1 MATYLQGVTDYI
13 PDYQPFQPDFN
24 FYSNA
29 LQTKQNQF
37 DTNWKHLNDI
47 YGQYFYADVLRPSDI
62 EKKDNLL
69 KKIDFELKR
78 VSGLDLSLQQNLNQA
93 TQVFRPFY
101 EDKPLMHDMAYTKNY
116 KNKRAS
122 ANNLKNGNDD
132 QQGMWWQ
139 EGIEFMDIMKDRF
152 VNSSDEESL
161 TMWAPEYTPRI
172 KVNEHYF
179 ALAKELGVEAD
190 KVIPGPQWMV
200 RKRNGD
206 LIYEPLVN
214 IFKNEYSN
222 NRGLQEMYRVQ
233 SVVNRERSINSSM
246 QKEGVDRVT
255 AETQYLTTQNK
266 VVQEYIKR
274 MAGSASK
281 DVRSKSNM
289 VKNAEDQKAVGNGNT
304 YTNKFIKDA
313 KDSEAI
319 AKSVWAQVFKVK
331 ETINTKPSKSAVTTQ
346 GNLNLSND
354 QLANKIDS
362 GTAMMYAMQDIYS
375 AAYGYS
381 KVDELLEYEANPFA
395 VVNARKQAKLEEIA
409 AKEAADKRVAMT
421 DFGLKTGYI
430 VVDDWQKGTTKV
442 AERYKKG
449 TTVDDTDFT
458 TPVKDPDGGL
468 RNAIRSNREEEQRSF
483 DMTGKP
489 GLAALQEFLGKQAD
503 AGISKGVIDAMFL
516 DSEDMKSAVSTID
529 QKDIDQYSKAKDAG
543 SILGGAPLSP
553 EVSAAMEVITEESV
567 DRSYVNKL
575 FERSKNYSYKELNN
589 LYTNAMKLASQQKGD
604 GGSADAFLQKMSEG
618 KLATY
623 IKLVEGKGKIKSENN
638 KILIKDLAGS
648 DVLDGFA
655 NAMGM
660 NTQEDKEL
668 IAAAFL
674 DDDNGISKYFDEK
687 VKEIVIGD
695 KDDVLQVNGGIYKN
709 HKLKA
714 YDTKRIRRGP
724 AVGEPMSGTRA
735 LDYRN
740 FTKHDNHNI
749 EHIFNSEKNAF
760 AADFKQKN
768 GKQPNG
774 ADYLN
779 FKNRLK
785 AVYAN
790 NLNKLVLINKN
801 SSPGIANLKKDFA
814 RVYQEAAQSREL
826 KKYIPAVMEKANAI
840 GVNDIIGHYANLAF
854 GDGKGVD
861 LLVDASQS
869 IERMSFNPLDINQ
882 KRPGSEY
889 GLVILGESPTETGL
903 LESTDS
909 KGFFGDNLN
918 MDNHKK
924 NVDKAKRIM
933 SDLNGL
939 IGMGWKGNKEGPEG
953 LDVSIGAI
961 TRNVFGNPNLAA
973 VKIGDISYDW
983 LEDTYVKGTDGDAGF
998 LTRDEARNISLN
1010 GMTFVKPINQFT
1022 GLEIIKDA
1030 SLDAIE
1036 MLMSAEG
1043 SVSYVNPYNSGTFT
1057 LTQSENLKS
1066 TPHQISGYVQYIDD
1080 DGAWQTSDLG
1090 NMMPDS
1096 KYNMANIYQELVN
1109 TLNAVNEKNN
1119 IQLRNLEKKGIEVS
1133 TPPTIPTK

>member
-1 MATYLQGVTDYI
+1 MATYLQGVQPFI

-37 DTNWKHLNDI
+37 DSNWKHLNDI

-101 EDKPLMHDMAYTKNY
+101 EDKALMHDMAYTKNY
-116 KNKRAS
+116 KNKRS
-122 ANNLKNGNDD
+122 TANNLKNGNDD
-132 QQGMWWQ
+132 QRAMWWQ

-161 TMWAPEYTPRI
+161 TMWAPEYTPHI
-172 KVNEHYF
+172 KANQHYF
-179 ALAKELGVEAD
+179 ALAKELGVESD

-206 LIYEPLVN
+206 LIYEPLVS

-222 NRGLQEMYRVQ
+222 NRGLQEMYRVK
-233 SVVNRERSINSSM
+233 SVVNRERSINSSI

-255 AETQYLTTQNK
+255 AETKYLTTQNK
-266 VVQEYIKR
+266 IIQEYIKR
-274 MAGSASK
+274 MASSASK

-289 VKNAEDQKAVGNGNT
+289 VKTAEDKKAVGNGNT

-319 AKSVWAQVFKVK
+319 AKSVWAQVLKVK
-331 ETINTKPSKSAVTTQ
+331 ESINTEPSRSAVITQ
-346 GNLNLSND
+346 GDLNLNND
-354 QLANKIDS
+354 QLANKIDG

-381 KVDELLEYEANPFA
+381 KVDELVDYEANPFA

-449 TTVDDTDFT
+449 TKLDDTDFT
-458 TPVKDPDGGL
+458 TAVKDADGAL
-468 RNAIRSNREEEQRSF
+468 NNSIRSNREEEQRAY
-483 DMTGKP
+483 DMVGKP
-489 GLAALQEFLGKQAD
+489 GVEALKEFLGKQAD
-503 AGISKGVIDAMFL
+503 AGISKGIINAMIL
-516 DSEDMKSAVSTID
+516 DPEDMESAVSTID
-529 QKDIDQYSKAKDAG
+529 QKLVNQYKKEKAAG
-543 SILGGAPLSP
+543 GMGGPLSP
-553 EVSAAMEVITEESV
+553 EVSAEMERITEEV
-567 DRSYVNKL
+567 ADRNYVNKF
-575 FERSKNYSYKELNN
+575 FERSKTYSFKELNN

-604 GGSADAFLQKMSEG
+604 GGSADAFLQKMSDG

-623 IKLVEGKGKIKSENN
+623 VKLLEGKEKIKFQNRKVLVKN
-638 KILIKDLAGS
+638 LASS
-648 DVLDGFA
+648 DFLDEVA
-655 NAMGM
+655 NSMGM
-660 NTQEDKEL
+660 NTQEEKEL
-668 IAAAFL
+668 VANAFL
-674 DDDNGISKYFDEK
+674 DDNNGISKYFDEK
-687 VKEIVIGD
+687 VKEIFIGD
-695 KDDVLQVNGGIYKN
+695 KADVLQVNGGIYKN

-714 YDTKRIRRGP
+714 YNTKYLRRGP
-724 AVGEPMSGTRA
+724 GVGDPGSNLRA
-735 LDYRN
+735 LDYRT
-740 FTKHDNHNI
+740 FTDHDDHNI
-749 EHIFNSEKNAF
+749 NHMFNSEKSAF
-760 AADFKQKN
+760 AADFQQKN
-768 GKQPNG
+768 GRQPDK
-774 ADYLN
+774 AEYAN
-779 FKNRLK
+779 FKNQLK
-785 AVYAN
+785 ANYAN
-790 NLNKLVLINKN
+790 NLDRMVSINNN
-801 SSPGIANLKKDFA
+801 SSLEIQRLKKDFA
-814 RVYQEAAQSREL
+814 KVYQEAAQSREL

-869 IERMSFNPLDINQ
+869 IERMTFNPLDMNQ
-882 KRPGSEY
+882 NRPGSEY
-889 GLVILGESPTETGL
+889 GLVVLGESPTKTGL
-903 LESTDS
+903 LESTDGQS
-909 KGFFGDNLN
+909 WYGDELN
-918 MDNHKK
+918 ISNHKQ
-924 NVDKAKRIM
+924 NVDKAKTIM

-973 VKIGDISYDW
+973 VKIGDIPYEW
-983 LEDTYVKGTDGDAGF
+983 LEDKYVKGTDGNKGF
-998 LTRDEARNISLN
+998 LTRDEARKISLN
-1010 GMTFVKPINQFT
+1010 GMTFIKPINQFT
-1022 GLEIIKDA
+1022 GLEIIQEA
-1030 SLDAIE
+1030 ALDPIE

-1043 SVSYVNPYNSGTFT
+1043 GVTYVDPYNSGTFT
-1057 LTQSENLKS
+1057 LTQSQNLAS

-1080 DGAWQTSDLG
+1080 NGEWQTSDLG
-1090 NMMPDS
+1090 NMMPDQ
-1096 KYNMANIYQELVN
+1096 KYNMVNIYQELIN
-1109 TLNAVNEKNN
+1109 TLNAVSQKNN
-1119 IQLRNLEKKGIEVS
+1119 VQLRNLEKKGIEVS

>member
-1 MATYLQGVTDYI
+1 MATYLPGVEPFI

-24 FYSNA
+24 FYGNV
-29 LQTKQNQF
+29 LQTKQNQY
-37 DTNWKHLNDI
+37 DTNWKNLNDI

-101 EDKPLMHDMAYTKNY
+101 EDKTLMHDMAYTKNF

-132 QQGMWWQ
+132 QQAMWWQ

-152 VNSSDEESL
+152 VKSSDEESL
-161 TMWAPEYTPRI
+161 TMWAPEYTPHI

-233 SVVNRERSINSSM
+233 SVVNRERSINKAM
-246 QKEGVDRVT
+246 QAEGVDRVT

-266 VVQEYIKR
+266 IVQEYIKR
-274 MAGSASK
+274 MAGSANK
-281 DVRSKSNM
+281 DVRNKSNM

-319 AKSVWAQVFKVK
+319 AKSVWAQVLKVK
-331 ETINTKPSKSAVTTQ
+331 DSINTKPSKSAVTTQ
-346 GNLNLSND
+346 GDLNLNND

-381 KVDELLEYEANPFA
+381 KVDELVDYEANPFA

-409 AKEAADKRVAMT
+409 AKESADKRVAMT
-421 DFGLKTGYI
+421 DFGLKTGYL
-430 VVDDWQKGTTKV
+430 VVDDWQKGTTKI
-442 AERYKKG
+442 AERYRKG
-449 TTVDDTDFT
+449 TKVDDTDFT
-458 TPVKDPDGGL
+458 TDVKDASGAL
-468 RNAIRSNREEEQRSF
+468 YNSIRNNREEEQRAF

-489 GLAALQEFLGKQAD
+489 GIEALKEFLGKQAD

-516 DSEDMKSAVSTID
+516 NPEFDMQSTVSTID
-529 QKDIDQYSKAKDAG
+529 QKAVDQYKQSKAAG
-543 SILGGAPLSP
+543 GIGGPLSP
-553 EVSAAMEVITEESV
+553 EVSAAMDVITEERA
-567 DRSYVNKL
+567 DRNYVNQL
-575 FERSKNYSYKELNN
+575 FENNKNYTFKDLNN

-604 GGSADAFLQKMSEG
+604 GGSADAFLQKMSDG

-623 IKLVEGKGKIKSENN
+623 VKLVEGKEKIKSEN
-638 KILIKDLAGS
+638 KKVLIKNLAS
-648 DVLDGFA
+648 SNFLDQLA
-655 NAMGM
+655 TSMGM
-660 NTQEDKEL
+660 NTREEKEL
-668 IAAAFL
+668 IASSFL
-674 DDDNGISKYFDEK
+674 DEDNGISKYFDEK
-687 VKEIVIGD
+687 VKEIFIGD
-695 KDDVLQVNGGIYKN
+695 KENELQINGGVYKT

-714 YDTKRIRRGP
+714 YDTRYIRKGP
-724 AVGEPMSGTRA
+724 EVGAAGSSTRA

-749 EHIFNSEKNAF
+749 DQMFNSEKDAF
-760 AADFKQKN
+760 AADFQQKT
-768 GKQPNG
+768 GRQPDK
-774 ADYLN
+774 ADYSN

-785 AVYAN
+785 ANYAN
-790 NLNKLVLINKN
+790 NLNKMVLVNKG
-801 SSPGIANLKKDFA
+801 SSPAIQSLKKDFA
-814 RVYQEAAQSREL
+814 KVYQEAAQSKQL
-826 KKYIPAVMEKANAI
+826 KTYIPAVMEKANAI

-861 LLVDASQS
+861 LLVDATQS
-869 IERMSFNPLDINQ
+869 IERMSFNPLDMNQ
-882 KRPGSEY
+882 NRPGSEY
-889 GLVILGESPTETGL
+889 GLVILGESPTRTGL
-903 LESTDS
+903 LESTDGKS
-909 KGFFGDNLN
+909 FFGDELN
-918 MDNHKK
+918 MDSHKN
-924 NVDKAKRIM
+924 NVDKAKTIM

-973 VKIGDISYDW
+973 VQVGDIPYEW
-983 LEDTYVKGTDGDAGF
+983 LEDKYVKGTDGNAGF
-998 LTRDEARNISLN
+998 LTRDEVRKISLN
-1010 GMTFVKPINQFT
+1010 GITFVKPINQFS
-1022 GLEIIKDA
+1022 GLEIIQEA
-1030 SLDAIE
+1030 SLDPIE
-1036 MLMSAEG
+1036 MIMSAEG
-1043 SVSYVNPYNSGTFT
+1043 FVSYVDPYNAGTFT
-1057 LTQSENLKS
+1057 LTQSPNPKS

-1080 DGAWQTSDLG
+1080 NGEWQTSDLG
-1090 NMMPDS
+1090 NMMPDQ
-1096 KYNMANIYQELVN
+1096 KYNMVNIYQQLIN
-1109 TLNAVNEKNN
+1109 TLNAINQKNN
-1119 IQLRNLEKKGIEVS
+1119 IQLKNLEKKGIEVS